1 MNKYFLALIIISCSC
16 RSVRCTIDE
25 NIVNEFKQKINLIR
39 SAEEKNVEVLVDD
52 YLSALTFL
60 GHVTGKPSRAEY
72 SSTFG
77 YRNDQYY
84 KEDMKA
90 WEELFNKNNCKLKR
104 SYVDSAL
111 SKAKYIKRDS

>member
-1 MNKYFLALIIISCSC
+1 MGKYFLILVVFFCSC
-16 RSVRCTIDE
+16 RSVHCTIDE

-39 SAEEKNVEVLVDD
+39 SAEEKNIEVNTDD

-60 GHVTGKPSRAEY
+60 SHVTGKSTRAEY

-90 WEELFNKNNCKLKR
+90 WEGWLNKNKCKLTR

-111 SKAKYIKRDS
+111 STANP